1 MATERILV
9 VDDEEPIREIISS
22 MLNAAGYKTRQA
34 ASGMEALAILN
45 STGEFEREISGHA
58 GDYGHRSP

>member
-22 MLNAAGYKTRQA
+22 MLSAAGYKTR
-34 ASGMEALAILN
+34 
-45 STGEFEREISGHA
+45 
-58 GDYGHRSP
+58 